1 MENTQTIML
10 VKSLDFT
17 QDNFNAIKELLLI
30 NLGYKDQDAHDKA
43 KKERLQNTERAML
56 KNSKLTSIE
65 KRFQEET
72 INNMELNDFQPFYY

>member
-17 QDNFNAIKELLLI
+17 QDNFNAIKELLLAK
-30 NLGYKDQDAHDKA
+30 LGYKDQDAHNKA

-65 KRFQEET
+65 KRFQEDM
-72 INNMELNDFQPFYY
+72 INEMDSQY

>member
-30 NLGYKDQDAHDKA
+30 KLGYKDQDAHDKA

-56 KNSKLTSIE
+56 KSSKLTSIE
-65 KRFQEET
+65 KRFQEEM
-72 INNMELNDFQPFYY
+72 INNMPSQY